1 MSTLLLTLHC
11 NFQFS
16 KHLPNTVFE
25 NLSSRNSLLTFPCSD
40 FNEEGCASLRWAQ
53 FRFQKQIYPTSSWF
67 CLPSRSSASYSVR
80 WAKETFLK
88 ALQCIEEKENICIW
102 IFCLDDNFTT
112 AFYEFPDFTF
122 AHKFWR
128 HLRSRCRLDNRQ
140 YLAVFAT
147 SEVDKVRQTN
157 KQTKQQNNKTCDT
170 ENKQMWCSQTLK
182 EPEESPL
189 LCDAL
194 LLQVRY
200 RSGNLRSVH
209 LKTADLKIS

>member
-1 MSTLLLTLHC
+1 M
-11 NFQFS
+11 QFWLI
-16 KHLPNTVFE
+16 LPPPPLQN
-25 NLSSRNSLLTFPCSD
+25 
-40 FNEEGCASLRWAQ
+40 
-53 FRFQKQIYPTSSWF
+53 QIYQKSSWF

-80 WAKETFLK
+80 WAKETFFES
-88 ALQCIEEKENICIW
+88 IEEKENICIW

-157 KQTKQQNNKTCDT
+157 NTTQQKNKCDT
-170 ENKQMWCSQTLK
+170 ENKQMWCSQTVK

-200 RSGNLRSVH
+200 RVGNLRSGH
-209 LKTADLKIS
+209 LKTVDL

>member
-1 MSTLLLTLHC
+1 MFWLILPPLPTK
-11 NFQFS
+11 S
-16 KHLPNTVFE
+16 KISKIKLI
-25 NLSSRNSLLTFPCSD
+25 LSP
-40 FNEEGCASLRWAQ
+40 
-53 FRFQKQIYPTSSWF
+53 P
-67 CLPSRSSASYSVR
+67 RSSASYSVR
-80 WAKETFLK
+80 WAEETFSES
-88 ALQCIEEKENICIW
+88 IEENENICIW

-112 AFYEFPDFTF
+112 AFYEFPDITF
-122 AHKFWR
+122 AYKFWR

-157 KQTKQQNNKTCDT
+157 NTTQQKNKCDT
-170 ENKQMWCSQTLK
+170 ENKQMWCSQTVK

-200 RSGNLRSVH
+200 RVGNLRSVH
-209 LKTADLKIS
+209 MKTADLKIS

>member
-80 WAKETFLK
+80 WAKETFFES
-88 ALQCIEEKENICIW
+88 IEEKENICIW

-147 SEVDKVRQTN
+147 SEVDKVRQTSKQHN
-157 KQTKQQNNKTCDT
+157 TTEKQDVWHRKQTNVMQSNIKRTRRVAPT
-170 ENKQMWCSQTLK
+170 LRCSTLT
-182 EPEESPL
+182 S
-189 LCDAL
+189 
-194 LLQVRY
+194 
-200 RSGNLRSVH
+200 
-209 LKTADLKIS
+209 

>member
-88 ALQCIEEKENICIW
+88 ALKKKK
-102 IFCLDDNFTT
+102 
-112 AFYEFPDFTF
+112 TF
-122 AHKFWR
+122 AFEYFVLTTTSQLHFMNF
-128 HLRSRCRLDNRQ
+128 LISRLLTNSDAISVQDVGWTTGSIWLSSQPARLTRW
-140 YLAVFAT
+140 
-147 SEVDKVRQTN
+147 DKQANNT
-157 KQTKQQNNKTCDT
+157 TQQKNKTCDT